1 MKILFHLVSQSC
13 HDFAHVMTAQLSWHV
28 QNFDLIGSIF
38 LCSSY
43 MYFWWDLHYELI
55 NPLWYSFL
63 AAWNQEGR
71 KLPIH
76 ILMHF
81 FWRIIAF
88 LLSFTDSICDE
99 YCYLCFCCCWW
110 CRQWLIL
117 SNTLWP
123 SDTIWWH
130 RSRSILA
137 HIMAYCLTTPKHSL
151 NQMLTYH
158 QWGLHLKAIP
168 WENPKISILDM
179 SLKLI

>member
-1 MKILFHLVSQSC
+1 MSWFRTC
-13 HDFAHVMTAQLSWHV
+13 HDSSAVMACAKFWLDQ
-28 QNFDLIGSIF
+28 IIF

-43 MYFWWDLHYELI
+43 VYFWWDLHYELI

-76 ILMHF
+76 VLMHF

-99 YCYLCFCCCWW
+99 YCYLWLCCCWW
-110 CRQWLIL
+110 CRQWPIL

-123 SDTIWWH
+123 GDTTWWH
-130 RSRSILA
+130 RSGSILA
-137 HIMAYCLTTPKHSL
+137 HIMAYCLTTPKYSL
-151 NQMLTYH
+151 NQMLTFH
-158 QWGLHLKAIP
+158 QWGLVAFTWRQFHGKIP
-168 WENPKISILDM
+168 KYL
-179 SLKLI
+179 SLIWVWKLI